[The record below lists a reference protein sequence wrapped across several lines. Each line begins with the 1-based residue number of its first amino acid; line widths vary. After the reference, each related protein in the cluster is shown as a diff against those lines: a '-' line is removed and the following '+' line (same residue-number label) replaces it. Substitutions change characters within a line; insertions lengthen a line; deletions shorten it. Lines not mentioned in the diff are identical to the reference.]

1 MNKKKIIVILITFL
15 TLSILSNVY
24 LLYSNYSL
32 RNILF
37 QEQSSSTPKKKD
49 LMSLM
54 LETEQGSG
62 MYEASKTGEWPDG
75 EYVFNKELSKCE
87 NGGELSWDNDK
98 NQVVMVGNSSDKC
111 YLYFNIDTSVTI
123 NSFTVTNTETTITI
137 SMDAQS
143 TNGAIAKYYYSIDDG
158 ENYVSSTSNT
168 YTFNITEI
176 RTYKIKVYAEDGI
189 GRKSGKKSKEQVV
202 TAKPTNPTMAF
213 DSTYNV
219 VISGSTSRNGNVEY
233 YYSLDNKSFT
243 RGSSVTVS
251 STSTVYAYAV
261 DTKNQKSDVVSKTVT
276 IGTPQTGIVSTTYYC
291 SKTNAYQS
299 SSTCTYNYTG
309 TRSSSPV
316 CNSAMYPTYH
326 NGKCGSRQIYNYSKS
341 ECVSWC
347 SDVAYREKPAS
358 YACVQEGTGTESW
371 SCYFYS
377 AEDPFPYTCPNGGN
391 LSGSTCIGATYSGS
405 SRYKCSV
412 SGKYY
417 TTKSSA
423 TTGCTNY
430 CANGSL
436 YNSKCYYMS

>member
-233 YYSLDNKSFT
+233 YYSFDNKTFT
-243 RGSSVTVS
+243 KGNTITVNN
-251 STSTVYAYAV
+251 STNIYAYSI
-261 DTKNQKSDVVSKTVT
+261 DIKNQKSDTISKYVT
-276 IGTPQTGIVSTTYYC
+276 ISASTNETVSSYYYC
-291 SKTNAYQS
+291 SKTNTYQS
-299 SSTCTYNYTG
+299 SSKCSYSYAATGTTTYSCSESYYEVIDGTCYYQLAQVGTHPSLSSCNSQCIEGETSSNYECLYKTSGTRGYACYRNYGSATASTSYSCPDGGSLSKQTCT
-309 TRSSSPV
+309 
-316 CNSAMYPTYH
+316 
-326 NGKCGSRQIYNYSKS
+326 
-341 ECVSWC
+341 
-347 SDVAYREKPAS
+347 
-358 YACVQEGTGTESW
+358 
-371 SCYFYS
+371 
-377 AEDPFPYTCPNGGN
+377 
-391 LSGSTCIGATYSGS
+391 GATYSGTLK
-405 SRYKCSV
+405 YKCV
-412 SGKYY
+412 NEYY
-417 TTKSSA
+417 DTKATA
-423 TTGCTNY
+423 TTACTNY
-430 CANGSL
+430 CSIGAYYNGT
-436 YNSKCYYMS
+436 CYDLK

>member
-37 QEQSSSTPKKKD
+37 QEQSLNSPKKKD

-87 NGGELSWDNDK
+87 NGGELSWDNEK
-98 NQVVMVGNSSDKC
+98 NQVVMVGNSSDKY

-123 NSFTVTNTETTITI
+123 NSFTVTNTETAITIT
-137 SMDAQS
+137 MDAQS

-176 RTYKIKVYAEDGI
+176 RTYKIKIYAEDGI
-189 GRKSGKKSKEQVV
+189 GRKSGKKFKDQVV
-202 TAKPTNPTMAF
+202 TARPTNPTMAF
-213 DSTYNV
+213 DSAYNV

-233 YYSLDNKSFT
+233 YYSLDNVNFT
-243 RGSSVTVS
+243 RGSSVSVS
-251 STSTVYAYAV
+251 STSTVYAYAI

-276 IGTPQTGIVSTTYYC
+276 IGTPQTGTVSTAYYC
-291 SKTNAYQS
+291 SHNKTYQASSACSNIYTATES
-299 SSTCTYNYTG
+299 SSYGCLGSDMLIEGTCWESQGGTYGELDTCEHSCSLYDSVGKCLLKDNNRYWCYTWTDTKPSKDTSYSCPSGGTLSGTTCTNNYTG
-309 TRSSSPV
+309 
-316 CNSAMYPTYH
+316 
-326 NGKCGSRQIYNYSKS
+326 
-341 ECVSWC
+341 
-347 SDVAYREKPAS
+347 
-358 YACVQEGTGTESW
+358 
-371 SCYFYS
+371 
-377 AEDPFPYTCPNGGN
+377 
-391 LSGSTCIGATYSGS
+391 ST
-405 SRYKCSV
+405 RYKCSV

-436 YNSKCYYMS
+436 YNSKCYKLG

>member
-87 NGGELSWDNDK
+87 NGGELSWDNEK

-158 ENYVSSTSNT
+158 NDSVSILASRIVVENGQ
-168 YTFNITEI
+168 EI
-176 RTYKIKVYAEDGI
+176 FKDLENEEERQVAYELFSETYKKIK
-189 GRKSGKKSKEQVV
+189 S
-202 TAKPTNPTMAF
+202 TM
-213 DSTYNV
+213 
-219 VISGSTSRNGNVEY
+219 
-233 YYSLDNKSFT
+233 
-243 RGSSVTVS
+243 
-251 STSTVYAYAV
+251 
-261 DTKNQKSDVVSKTVT
+261 
-276 IGTPQTGIVSTTYYC
+276 
-291 SKTNAYQS
+291 
-299 SSTCTYNYTG
+299 
-309 TRSSSPV
+309 
-316 CNSAMYPTYH
+316 
-326 NGKCGSRQIYNYSKS
+326 
-341 ECVSWC
+341 
-347 SDVAYREKPAS
+347 
-358 YACVQEGTGTESW
+358 
-371 SCYFYS
+371 
-377 AEDPFPYTCPNGGN
+377 
-391 LSGSTCIGATYSGS
+391 
-405 SRYKCSV
+405 
-412 SGKYY
+412 
-417 TTKSSA
+417 
-423 TTGCTNY
+423 
-430 CANGSL
+430 
-436 YNSKCYYMS
+436 